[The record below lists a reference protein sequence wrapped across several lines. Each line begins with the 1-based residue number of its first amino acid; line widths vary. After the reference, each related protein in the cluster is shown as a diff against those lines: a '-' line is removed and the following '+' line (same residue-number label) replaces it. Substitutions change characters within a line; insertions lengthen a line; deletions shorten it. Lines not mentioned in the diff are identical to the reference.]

1 MFFPKL
7 KKTVTLD
14 DIKMKAN
21 QSVQTTTNPYV
32 HCLMKSFLQSFWEN
46 TVNKIQLDIKDPIF
60 KKIKNYKFDKSNVKC

>member
-32 HCLMKSFLQSFWEN
+32 HCLMKSFLQSV
-46 TVNKIQLDIKDPIF
+46 VNRGF
-60 KKIKNYKFDKSNVKC
+60 